1 MVIAQNPNTDMATVD
16 TDLSPDG
23 PDVNNNISLLLRCQN
38 LERTGIEIPL
48 KITKCPLGFIYSQ
61 ADSMCKC
68 AEVLKILISFV
79 QLNSELLVYYMDTG
93 MVLTSTIQSFLLLDV
108 TFQTM

>member
-1 MVIAQNPNTDMATVD
+1 MIGPETVMIAQNPNTSLSMVTVD
-16 TDLSPDG
+16 TGLIVLPPEG

-68 AEVLKILISFV
+68 AEVLKFCLFS
-79 QLNSELLVYYMDTG
+79 
-93 MVLTSTIQSFLLLDV
+93 
-108 TFQTM
+108 